1 MKEIKVLSSN
11 PGLENLCEIKPDV
24 EFTCPD
30 GLSQKMQVIMPWRL
44 GENDTRRFPLI
55 VFIQGSAWTKPNQC
69 YEIPQLSEYA
79 RMGYVVATVT
89 HRSAFEAKAPAFLVD
104 VKSAIR
110 YLRAHADEFLID
122 PERVCAWGTSSGGN
136 TSLLVGVTGGMEEFD
151 VGDNLDQS
159 SSVKCVIDCFGPT
172 DLVKMVTKQYA
183 PKPGE
188 PERKPQGPNLFEALA
203 GQPLSREDLSTL
215 EPLARISP
223 VNYVEPGKS
232 FPPFLILHGDADP
245 VVLYEDSLEMY
256 EKLSDCGY
264 DAEMIRITG
273 APHEGSFWSVAL
285 HDEIK
290 AWLKAHL

>member
-1 MKEIKVLSSN
+1 MKEIKVLPSN
-11 PGLENLCEIKPDV
+11 PGLENLCEIKPDI
-24 EFTCPD
+24 EFTGPD
-30 GLSQKMQVIMPWRL
+30 GLSQKMQVIMPWSL
-44 GENDTRRFPLI
+44 GENDSRRFPLI

-89 HRSAFEAKAPAFLVD
+89 HRSAFEAKEPAFLVD

-151 VGDNLDQS
+151 VGENLDQS

-172 DLVKMVTKQYA
+172 E
-183 PKPGE
+183 PK
-188 PERKPQGPNLFEALA
+188 GPNLFEALA
-203 GQPLSREDLSTL
+203 GQKLSREDLSTL
-215 EPLARISP
+215 EPLAHISP
-223 VNYVEPGKS
+223 INYVEPGKD